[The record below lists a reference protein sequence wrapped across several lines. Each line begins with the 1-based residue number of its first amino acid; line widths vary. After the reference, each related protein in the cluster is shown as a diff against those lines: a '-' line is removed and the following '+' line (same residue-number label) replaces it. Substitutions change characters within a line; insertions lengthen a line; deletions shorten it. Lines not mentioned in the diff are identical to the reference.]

1 MKLRKSIL
9 NKIEIFYKDVGNK
22 RGQKMRLQTEQE
34 LKQRNFFDLNKKYG
48 VDMFSTAV
56 RGGKAFAAEQKWR
69 ELKRRI
75 SKLKAIEKKLS
86 KKINPNQVITKS
98 VDKMNSLA
106 KAKYKQVPN
115 DIEN

>member
-1 MKLRKSIL
+1 
-9 NKIEIFYKDVGNK
+9 
-22 RGQKMRLQTEQE
+22 MRLQTEQGF
-34 LKQRNFFDLNKKYG
+34 KQRKFFDLNKKYS
-48 VDMFSTAV
+48 VEMLSTAV

-69 ELKRRI
+69 ELKRRR

-98 VDKMNSLA
+98 VEKMNSLA
-106 KAKYKQVPN
+106 KAKYKQVRN